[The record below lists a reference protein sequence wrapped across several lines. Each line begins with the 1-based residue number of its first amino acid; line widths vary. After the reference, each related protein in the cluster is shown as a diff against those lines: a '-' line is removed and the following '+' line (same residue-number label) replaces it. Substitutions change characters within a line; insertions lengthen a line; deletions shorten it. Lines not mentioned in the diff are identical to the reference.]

1 MARASKKGLNPVYWT
16 KGKQAPATRTIW
28 DEYVMFHVTG
38 TNDDKDFTDFARAE
52 KLINCGREVTAY
64 YQRNGFI
71 IKRNV
76 SLQGVIASDNAGMT
90 PTVSKKYIA
99 TVKRNCPDFDK
110 LMNRIVNA
118 LDNNGKSGQT
128 NSF

>member
-1 MARASKKGLNPVYWT
+1 
-16 KGKQAPATRTIW
+16 
-28 DEYVMFHVTG
+28 MFHVTG
-38 TNDDKDFTDFARAE
+38 TNDDKDFADFARAE

-110 LMNRIVNA
+110 LMNRIANA